1 VARRDRLLLIARELL
16 LYIYTTKK
24 KTLVFLLKQ
33 SGKVRSSVVVRFLK
47 IIQHNNSAVDGL
59 LKIIPRSELI
69 AVAV

>member
-69 AVAV
+69 AAAV

>member
-69 AVAV
+69 AVVV